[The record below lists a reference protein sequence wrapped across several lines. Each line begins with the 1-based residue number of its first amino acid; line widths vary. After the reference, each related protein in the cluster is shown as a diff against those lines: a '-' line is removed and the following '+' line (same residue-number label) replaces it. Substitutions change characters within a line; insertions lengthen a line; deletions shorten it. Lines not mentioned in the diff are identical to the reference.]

1 MYENVE
7 LMTAIITPFNAAG
20 DVDYPALDKLV
31 TRLLA
36 EGTQGFIVAGTTG
49 ESPTLT
55 HAEKVALFQY
65 FATHTRDKALVI
77 ANVGSNNTAESV
89 ALAKAASAINGV
101 DGLLAVTPYYNKPSQ
116 AGMIAHFTAI
126 ADASAVPVMLYNIP
140 GRTVVRLT
148 NESVLKLA
156 QHPNI
161 NAVKQCTS
169 NEDIAYLSA
178 HKPDDF
184 TIFTGED
191 AEMLSAVRAGAAGVI
206 SVASHFF
213 GKQMLQ
219 CLAAEKT
226 GDTAHA
232 DELMAWLTPKMNAL
246 FACPSPAP
254 TKMFLAER
262 GETRADVRLP
272 LIELNTDER
281 QQILQILEA
290 E

>member
-31 TRLLA
+31 ARLLA

-55 HAEKVALFQY
+55 NAEKIALFQY
-65 FATHTRDKALVI
+65 FATHVHGRALVI
-77 ANVGSNNTAESV
+77 ANVGSNNTAASV
-89 ALAKAASAINGV
+89 ALAKAASAIRGV
-101 DGLLAVTPYYNKPSQ
+101 DGVLAVTPYYNKPSQ

-148 NESVLKLA
+148 TDSVLQLA

-169 NEDIAYLSA
+169 NEDIAFLSA
-178 HKPDDF
+178 HKPADF
-184 TIFTGED
+184 TVFTGED
-191 AEMLSAVRAGAAGVI
+191 TEMLAAVRAGAAGVI

-213 GKQMLQ
+213 SQQMLQ
-219 CLAAEKT
+219 CLAAEKA
-226 GDTAHA
+226 GDTARA
-232 DELMAWLTPKMNAL
+232 DVLMDWLQPKMDAL
-246 FACPSPAP
+246 FAYPSPAP
-254 TKMFLAER
+254 TKMYLARR
-262 GETRADVRLP
+262 GETSAAVRLP
-272 LIELNTDER
+272 LIELAADEQR
-281 QQILQILEA
+281 VVMRILEA

>member
-1 MYENVE
+1 MYENVQ
-7 LMTAIITPFNAAG
+7 LMTAIITPFNAEG

-31 TRLLA
+31 ERLLDD
-36 EGTQGFIVAGTTG
+36 GTQGFIVAGTTG

-55 HAEKVALFQY
+55 AAEKVALFQY
-65 FATHTRDKALVI
+65 FATHVHGRTLVI
-77 ANVGSNNTAESV
+77 ANVGSNNTAASV
-89 ALAKAASAINGV
+89 AMAKAASAINGV

-140 GRTVVRLT
+140 GRTVVHLT
-148 NESVLKLA
+148 NESVLTLA

-169 NEDIAYLSA
+169 NADIAYLA
-178 HKPDDF
+178 EHKPADF

-191 AEMLSAVRAGAAGVI
+191 AEMLGAVRSGAAGVI

-213 GKQMLQ
+213 GKQMLA
-219 CLAAEKT
+219 CLAANAA
-226 GDTAHA
+226 GDTAQA

-254 TKMFLAER
+254 TKMFLAVR
-262 GETRADVRLP
+262 GEVRAAVRLP
-272 LIELNTDER
+272 MIELNADEK